1 LYNSLIQKRKE
12 LGFLKDHLT
21 TDRELREGGGGG
33 MQYGSR
39 CMGFALFLYKI
50 ELLNESG
57 IKSNKKTR
65 KRRVFDTRIVFGAQ
79 KL

>member
-1 LYNSLIQKRKE
+1 
-12 LGFLKDHLT
+12 
-21 TDRELREGGGGG
+21 
-33 MQYGSR
+33 
-39 CMGFALFLYKI
+39 MGFALFLYKI

>member
-1 LYNSLIQKRKE
+1 LIQKRKE
-12 LGFLKDHLT
+12 LGFLKDQPLT
-21 TDRELREGGGGG
+21 TDRELREGGG